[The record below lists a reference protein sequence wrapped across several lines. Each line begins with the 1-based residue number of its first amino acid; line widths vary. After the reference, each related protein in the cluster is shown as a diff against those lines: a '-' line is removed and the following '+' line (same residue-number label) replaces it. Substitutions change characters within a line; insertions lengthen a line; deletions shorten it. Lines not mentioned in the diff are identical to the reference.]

1 VRCRRA
7 AARVRGNERIVAS
20 ERDAAEKE
28 RIDIALR
35 EWRQGDATLDA
46 GTFLVHLADKRTPLT
61 DVARDAVGRGLVD
74 VDEDVFEVLS
84 PVKGLVVVSQSCDI
98 VRECSKSECVEV
110 SALILV
116 EDDSTLEE
124 IRKRRRTRY
133 AYLPGLADRKLVAD
147 LERTMTVEKAVVAGW
162 SRIVG
167 CTTDQERATFADA
180 LARKRRRFAFP
191 DGFNAGLRRFRDRIK
206 RVEGKVTPD
215 GGLLVALDEIRVQAS
230 PNWDAAKVTV
240 FFWFLLE
247 REKISDFDAAHRIVQ
262 GWMSA
267 VNLTGAF
274 ELAEPA
280 FGIVEP
286 QDMTVD
292 QYQTSHAL
300 DYDDISP

>member
-1 VRCRRA
+1 M
-7 AARVRGNERIVAS
+7 
-20 ERDAAEKE
+20 
-28 RIDIALR
+28 
-35 EWRQGDATLDA
+35 
-46 GTFLVHLADKRTPLT
+46 
-61 DVARDAVGRGLVD
+61 
-74 VDEDVFEVLS
+74 
-84 PVKGLVVVSQSCDI
+84 KGLVVVSQSCDI

-110 SALILV
+110 GPIVLI
-116 EDDSTLEE
+116 EDDSALEE

-162 SRIVG
+162 SRIAG
-167 CTTDQERATFADA
+167 CTTDRERATFAEA

-206 RVEGKVTPD
+206 RAEGKATPE
-215 GGLLVALDEIRVQAS
+215 GLLIVALDEIRVQAS
-230 PNWDAAKVTV
+230 PNWEGAKVTV
-240 FFWFLLE
+240 FFWFLAE
-247 REKISDFDAAHRIVQ
+247 REKITDFDAARGIVQ

-267 VNLTGAF
+267 VNLSGAF
-274 ELAEPA
+274 VLAEPA

-292 QYQTSHAL
+292 QYQTSYAL